1 MSSKESEMKMGKEN
15 KKLNVVSLFSGG
27 GGLDIGLAAAGFET
41 LFANDIVS
49 QCCETLS
56 ANLPRKTVVVC
67 EDVKKVSGGEI
78 LSRIGENVTVDVLA
92 GGPPCQAFSVFG
104 QRKGRSDPRGQM
116 VYEYFRILAELKPK
130 VFLFENV
137 FGLLTVESGEVFK
150 VVCEK
155 LANPSP
161 DLHYDIK
168 VFRLN
173 AVDYGVPQFRDRVI
187 IIGSRTGTN
196 VSEVPPVTFAEPQHG
211 QLAYRTVADALRGL
225 QDQNENYPK
234 NHTGRVHSQAII
246 NRYAGM
252 APGERD
258 VHTRINKLDLNRP
271 SFTIICG
278 SNCGGGKG
286 HIHPIIPREVT
297 PRESAR
303 IQTFP
308 DNWEF
313 SGKGR
318 YVISQVGNA
327 VPPLLAFA
335 VGNEI
340 RNKIFGRRKISLK
353 TALSQMKQTH
363 LFPELF

>member
-1 MSSKESEMKMGKEN
+1 MKKSSRD
-15 KKLNVVSLFSGG
+15 LNVVSLFSGG
-27 GGLDIGLAAAGFET
+27 GGLDIGLAAAGFKT
-41 LFANDIVS
+41 LFANDIVP
-49 QCCETLS
+49 QCCATLS
-56 ANLPRKTVVVC
+56 KNLSKRAVVVC
-67 EDVKKVSGGEI
+67 EDVKKVSGKEI
-78 LSRIGENVTVDVLA
+78 LSRIGKNIAIDVLA
-92 GGPPCQAFSVFG
+92 GGPPCQAFSIFG
-104 QRKGRSDPRGQM
+104 QRKGRADPRGQM

-130 VFLFENV
+130 VFVFENV
-137 FGLLTVESGEVFK
+137 FGLVTVESGEVFK

-155 LANPSP
+155 LADPTPS
-161 DLHYDIK
+161 LHYDIK

-196 VSEVPPVTFAEPQHG
+196 VSSIPPITFAEPRRG
-211 QLAYRTVADALRGL
+211 QLAYRTVADALRDL
-225 QDQNENYPK
+225 PDQNDNYPK

-246 NRYAGM
+246 DRYAGM

-258 VHTRINKLDLNRP
+258 AHTRINKLDLARP

-308 DNWEF
+308 DDWAF
-313 SGKGR
+313 SGNGR

-340 RNKIFGRRKISLK
+340 RSKIFGASKIPLR
-353 TALSQMKQTH
+353 TALVKMGQTH

>member
-1 MSSKESEMKMGKEN
+1 MN
-15 KKLNVVSLFSGG
+15 KKKSTSKVESGKLNLISLFSGG
-27 GGLDIGLAAAGFET
+27 GGLDIGLGAAGFET
-41 LFANDIVS
+41 LFANDIIP

-56 ANLPRKTVVVC
+56 HNLPSQATVVC
-67 EDVKKVSGGEI
+67 EDVKKVSGQEI
-78 LSRIGENVTVDVLA
+78 LSSIKLKSVDVLA
-92 GGPPCQAFSVFG
+92 GGPPCQAFSIFG
-104 QRKGRSDPRGQM
+104 QRKGRADPRGQM
-116 VYEYFRILAELKPK
+116 VYEYFRLLSQLKPK
-130 VFLFENV
+130 VFVFENV
-137 FGLLTVESGEVFK
+137 FGLLTVENGEVFN

-155 LANPSP
+155 LADPVP
-161 DLHYDIK
+161 ELHYDIK

-187 IIGSRTGTN
+187 IIGSRTGKN
-196 VSEVPPVTFAEPQHG
+196 VTAIPPVTFDTPAKG
-211 QLAYRTVADALRGL
+211 QLAYRTVTDALRGL
-225 QDQNENYPK
+225 PDQNENYPK
-234 NHTGRVHSQAII
+234 NHTGRVHSQAIKD
-246 NRYAGM
+246 RYAGM

-258 VHTRINKLDLNRP
+258 AHTRINKLDLNRP

-308 DNWEF
+308 DDWAF
-313 SGKGR
+313 SGNGR

-335 VGNEI
+335 IGNAI
-340 RNKIFGRRKISLK
+340 RSQIFGLPLINFKLGLK
-353 TALSQMKQTH
+353 KMGQQH